1 MIVLGQLDA
10 GRSHQKERAQSN
22 DAQANG
28 MPGVCGI
35 FTPEQAAGW
44 KRVVD
49 AVHEKGGHL
58 YCQLWHAGRATIPQM
73 TGSPAVSASATV
85 WDSPSECYSH
95 IPEGYEAPVRYSD
108 HPPVEMSIPHI
119 KKTIQDYCKAA
130 RTAME
135 VGFDGMEI
143 VAHNGYLPEQF
154 LSTNINKRTDEY
166 GGSIEK
172 RCAFVLELMKE
183 LANTVGE
190 ENLAIRLTPFGLFN
204 QARSE
209 QRVETWT
216 FLCEKLKQQHPNL
229 SYVSFIEPVSLFLPR
244 QTDEPW
250 LIVMIDSRTILYQR
264 GENGV
269 SA

>member
-1 MIVLGQLDA
+1 
-10 GRSHQKERAQSN
+10 
-22 DAQANG
+22 

-44 KRVVD
+44 KMVVD

-135 VGFDGMEI
+135 VGFDGIEI
-143 VAHNGYLPEQF
+143 VAHNGYLAEQF

-172 RCAFVLELMKE
+172 RCTFVLELMEE

-229 SYVSFIEPVSLFLPR
+229 SYVSFIEPVSLFLPHE
-244 QTDEPW
+244 TDEPW
-250 LIVMIDSRTILYQR
+250 LIVMIDPRTILHQR